1 MSNHIHDTT
10 SRQGESRRGASRRS
24 SAPRTLTVV
33 MGALGVSDAE
43 LGRRIGETRQ
53 NIHKKRTGQA
63 AITADNIS
71 DYATALGIDPEVLM
85 RRPSAALVWLAEHH
99 AERLDALELPPGR
112 QGEQNGTSHL
122 SSKGSRDCRIARQ
135 HNKWSYMLGVS
146 ATAA

>member
-1 MSNHIHDTT
+1 MFEYLMPLLLMRSYPATLLD
-10 SRQGESRRGASRRS
+10 ESCRAAVRRH
-24 SAPRTLTVV
+24 V
-33 MGALGVSDAE
+33 
-43 LGRRIGETRQ
+43 
-53 NIHKKRTGQA
+53 
-63 AITADNIS
+63 